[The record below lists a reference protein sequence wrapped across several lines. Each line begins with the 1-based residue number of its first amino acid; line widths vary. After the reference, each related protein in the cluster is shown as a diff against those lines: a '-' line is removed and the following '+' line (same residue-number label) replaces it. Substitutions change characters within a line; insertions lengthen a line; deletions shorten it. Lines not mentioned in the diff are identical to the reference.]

1 MPMAL
6 REIVSALV
14 LLAIS
19 GFYIWATFHIPDRT
33 IPNTPGPSFFP
44 FVIAGIVACLSSALL
59 TRGILRLRG
68 GSGVRIE
75 RGNIRSAIATLALF
89 AVFLTV
95 LPHTGFV
102 IAGVGFFAGSMFLY
116 GARSLVRIVLWSL
129 AVPVVLFLVF
139 TRIFHILL
147 PSGPSGI

>member
-19 GFYIWATFHIPDRT
+19 GLYIWATLHIPDRT

-44 FVIAGIVACLSSALL
+44 LVIAGIVACLSLALL
-59 TRGILRLRG
+59 AKGILRLRA
-68 GSGVRIE
+68 GSDVRIE
-75 RGNIRSAIATLALF
+75 KESIRSAIATLALF
-89 AVFLTV
+89 AVFLAV

-102 IAGVGFFAGSMFLY
+102 VAGVGFFAGLMFLY
-116 GARSLVRIVLWSL
+116 GARSPVRIVLWSL
-129 AVPVVLFLVF
+129 AVPVALFLVF
-139 TRIFHILL
+139 TRVFHILL
-147 PSGPSGI
+147 PSGSSGI